1 MSASALSRLKAFTG
15 LHKAAVIGVTPLV
28 LFAATSLGG
37 EGIDLNIT
45 NDGTEN
51 IFVTVYDTNTAPPTA
66 VMQNAR
72 ISGFTTVP
80 VSVTPDVTGKA
91 NVSWTATSG
100 DDGAR
105 KCGHGV
111 RAALEGSATI
121 NVHADSV
128 CSAQLS
134 GVVGQ

>member
-1 MSASALSRLKAFTG
+1 MGS
-15 LHKAAVIGVTPLV
+15 LV

-51 IFVTVYDTNTAPPTA
+51 IFVSVYDTNTAPPTA
-66 VMQNAR
+66 VIKNAR
-72 ISGFTTVP
+72 ISGFATVP
-80 VSVTPDVTGKA
+80 VSVTPDVNGKA

-128 CSAQLS
+128 CTA
-134 GVVGQ
+134 

>member
-1 MSASALSRLKAFTG
+1 MSVGVPSRRKAFTG
-15 LHKAAVIGVTPLV
+15 LHTAAVLGVMPLV
-28 LFAATSLGG
+28 LFAATSLGS

-72 ISGFTTVP
+72 ISGFTTVS

-105 KCGHGV
+105 KCGHGA
-111 RAALEGSATI
+111 RAVLEGSATI
-121 NVHADSV
+121 NVYADSV
-128 CSAQLS
+128 CPA
-134 GVVGQ
+134 

>member
-1 MSASALSRLKAFTG
+1 MSLGAPSRLNAFTS
-15 LHKAAVIGVTPLV
+15 LHKAVVMGVMPLV

-66 VMQNAR
+66 VMHNAR
-72 ISGFTTVP
+72 VGGFTTVP
-80 VSVTPDVTGKA
+80 VSVTPDVAGKA
-91 NVSWTATSG
+91 NVSWTATGG

-128 CSAQLS
+128 CTT
-134 GVVGQ
+134 